1 MSKEIGVIV
10 VGVGFVGGQAHTPS
24 FKKIEGSNLLGLCAR
39 TKKRVKPLAEKYGV
53 RYYLDYDEALKN
65 PELDAVVIAV
75 PTPYHYDMAMK
86 AIKKGKHVLL
96 EMPIAPKIAQ
106 IEEIKKAA
114 KEEGVTVM
122 PILNFRFAPIY
133 VKVKEMIKEGRI
145 GKPIAVHYREFLPAS
160 ALADQWPAGS
170 WAWDIERSGGYPDYT
185 LSVWGIDM
193 LRWLMDS
200 EFEGI
205 QWMSSYP
212 KLEQFGGILGYN
224 TMGVAKFENGVVCTL
239 HFGAS
244 VNELASET
252 RLEVYGDN
260 TDVIHGIWNNKIKLI
275 GRGDEVKEIDVP
287 VKGTRVWGHRQIDT
301 HFIECLLNDKEP
313 SVTLDDAIVAHML
326 ADGITEKLRK

>member
-1 MSKEIGVIV
+1 MSKDIGVIV

-24 FKKIEGSNLLGLCAR
+24 FKKIAGSKLLGLCAR
-39 TKKRVKPLAEKYGV
+39 TEKRVRPLAEKYGV
-53 RYYLDYDEALKN
+53 RYYLDYDEALEN

-86 AIKKGKHVLL
+86 AISKGKHVLL
-96 EMPIAPKIAQ
+96 EMPIAPKIGQ
-106 IEEIKKAA
+106 IKEIKAAA
-114 KEEGVTVM
+114 KEAGVTVM

-133 VKVKEMIKEGRI
+133 VKIKEMIKEGRI

-160 ALADQWPAGS
+160 ALASQWPAGS

-193 LRWLMDS
+193 LRWLLDS
-200 EFEGI
+200 EFQGI
-205 QWMSSYP
+205 EWKSSYP
-212 KLEQFGGILGYN
+212 KLDQFGGILGYN
-224 TMGVAKFENGVVCTL
+224 TMGVATFENGVVCTL

-260 TDVIHGIWNNKIKLI
+260 TDVIHGTWNNKITLI
-275 GRGDEVKEIDVP
+275 GRKEVEEIDVP

-301 HFIECLLNDKEP
+301 HFIECLLNNTEP
-313 SVTLDDAIVAHML
+313 SVTLDDAIVAHRL
-326 ADGITEKLRK
+326 ADGISESLRK

>member
-1 MSKEIGVIV
+1 MSKDIGVMV

-39 TKKRVKPLAEKYGV
+39 TEKRVKPLAEKWGV
-53 RYYLDYDEALKN
+53 KYYLDYDEALET

-75 PTPYHYDMAMK
+75 PTPYHYDLAMK

-96 EMPIAPKIAQ
+96 EMPIAPKIEQ

-114 KEEGVTVM
+114 KEAGVTVM

-133 VKVKEMIKEGRI
+133 VKIKEMIKDGKI

-170 WAWDIERSGGYPDYT
+170 WAWDIEKSGGYPDYT

-193 LRWLMDS
+193 LRWLLDS
-200 EFEGI
+200 EFKGI
-205 QWMSSYP
+205 EWKASYP
-212 KLEQFGGILGYN
+212 KLDQFGGILGYN
-224 TMGVAKFENGVVCTL
+224 TMGIAKFENGAVCTL

-260 TDVIHGIWNNKIKLI
+260 TDVIHGIWNNKIKMI
-275 GRGDEVKEIDVP
+275 GRGDEVEEIDVP

-301 HFIECLLNDKEP
+301 HFIECLLNDKE
-313 SVTLDDAIVAHML
+313 SLVTLDDAIVAHRL
-326 ADGITEKLRK
+326 ADGITENLKK